1 MDFLI
6 HFFLENK
13 PPIEITISRQL
24 HDGNE
29 NAINL
34 VYDHYG
40 AAIFGFCLKMLG
52 DKEAAEEVFQE
63 SMIKIWKY
71 GKKFD
76 PEKARLYT
84 WMISITRNNCIDYLR
99 KIQRAPQIQSFESNV
114 SIAEGISGD
123 EVSVDHIGLKKEL
136 DKLDEEERVIID
148 LSYFQGFTQNEIST
162 KLNLPLG
169 TVKTRARRALRE
181 LKRLLAKDIES

>member
-1 MDFLI
+1 M
-6 HFFLENK
+6 
-13 PPIEITISRQL
+13 